1 MRTPVPKLRH
11 DCAPVRNYA
20 ALMHR
25 ILLTGLSGVG
35 KSTVTAHLADRG
47 HAAVDLDD
55 PAWSEWVDSPD
66 GDGPSAAE
74 AGKDWVWREDR
85 VTELLA
91 TDRRDPLFVSGC
103 AANMGGFTG
112 RFGTVVLLSAPAA
125 VMAERL
131 RHRTTNAYGK
141 RPEELA
147 RSLELKATVEPLLR
161 SIAHLEIDTTAP
173 LDEVVAGVL
182 ALADS

>member
-1 MRTPVPKLRH
+1 MRTPDPKLRH
-11 DCAPVRNYA
+11 DRPPVSNYA
-20 ALMHR
+20 SLMQR
-25 ILLTGLSGVG
+25 ILLTGMSGVG
-35 KSTVTAHLADRG
+35 KSTVTGHLAARG
-47 HAAVDLDD
+47 YAAVDLDD

-66 GDGPSAAE
+66 GDGPSADE

-85 VTELLA
+85 LTKLLA
-91 TDRRDPLFVSGC
+91 TDQRDPLFLSGC
-103 AANMGGFTG
+103 AANMGQFTG
-112 RFGTVVLLSAPAA
+112 RFDTVVLLTAPAA

-182 ALADS
+182 ALAGS